1 MKQTLVVLYRNF
13 YVGGIETNF
22 ADIMKNALRKNR
34 RVIWVGDIGMQY
46 DPLFSGLMENN
57 SLEKVCMN
65 YSPIKSLPVPDL
77 QFGEDEEVCITVT
90 SIRSLYIAYKI
101 REKHPTVKIKIFYI
115 VPLFTGCSIFL
126 EQSFKV
132 FLHSWIKNYTKNFY
146 QRVYNHHSLHFFS
159 KTFANAIESA
169 YDIKLNDSYKYC
181 VPYVKER
188 EPFNPEYILE
198 NRKKGIF
205 TIVSAGRFEY
215 PHKGFALGL
224 VESFTTIH
232 SKYPNTK
239 LVFIG
244 DGPDKSKL
252 LDKIKQQPVDVQ
264 ECIQIVPPVS
274 KDELTALFK
283 QYDLNI
289 SVAGCAT
296 IGARAGVPTLPARHY
311 YEKCEVYGFFPDS
324 KDLTTE
330 RKPGIPVEDF
340 IEQAINMTDTEYLK
354 LASDTY
360 HCFDNVQVDTDYP
373 FSFDCDTSYIPSK
386 KEYILAKLIYIKQ
399 RIDYQLAKFRKKGTE
414 KN

>member
-1 MKQTLVVLYRNF
+1 MKQTLVVLYKSF
-13 YVGGIETNF
+13 SVGGIETNM
-22 ADIMKNALRKNR
+22 ADIMTNALKNNR
-34 RVIWVGDIGMQY
+34 RVIWVGDIRLKY
-46 DPLFSGLMENN
+46 DPAFSNLIENEK
-57 SLEKVCMN
+57 LEKVSIN
-65 YSPIKSLPVPDL
+65 YSTIKSLPVPHL
-77 QFGEDEEVCITVT
+77 SFEENEEVSITIFDV
-90 SIRSLYIAYKI
+90 RMFNIACKI
-101 REKHPTVKIKIFYI
+101 REKYPNNCIKIFYLI
-115 VPLFTGCSIFL
+115 PLFTGSSIFL
-126 EQSFKV
+126 EQSFKGL
-132 FLHSWIKNYTKNFY
+132 LHTCVKKYTKKFY
-146 QRVYNHHSLHFFS
+146 QKIYEQGNLHFFS
-159 KTFANAIESA
+159 KGFSSAIESA
-169 YDIKLNDSYKYC
+169 YDIKFKDSYKYC

-188 EPFNPEYILE
+188 EPFHPEYILE

-264 ECIQIVPPVS
+264 ECIQILPPVS

-283 QYDLNI
+283 HYDLNI

-324 KDLTTE
+324 KGLTTE
-330 RKPGIPVEDF
+330 RKPGMPVENF
-340 IEQAINMTDTEYLK
+340 IERAINMTDAEYLK

-360 HCFDNVQVDTDYP
+360 HCFDDIQVDTNYP

-386 KEYILAKLIYIKQ
+386 KEYTIFKLIYFLMRLKH
-399 RIDYQLAKFRKKGTE
+399 QLFKF
-414 KN
+414 NHVSCL